1 MNTKFTIF
9 STLCTYV
16 CVLFRIAAMRIFVSS
31 WIGTL
36 LTHLAHKLPEEKQEQ
51 EKDPPDRMMLMTFRD
66 DQKVR
71 QNT

>member
-1 MNTKFTIF
+1 MYIRLRVV
-9 STLCTYV
+9 SH
-16 CVLFRIAAMRIFVSS
+16 RRQRIFVSS
-31 WIGTL
+31 WIGT

-51 EKDPPDRMMLMTFRD
+51 KKDPPDRMMLMTFRD